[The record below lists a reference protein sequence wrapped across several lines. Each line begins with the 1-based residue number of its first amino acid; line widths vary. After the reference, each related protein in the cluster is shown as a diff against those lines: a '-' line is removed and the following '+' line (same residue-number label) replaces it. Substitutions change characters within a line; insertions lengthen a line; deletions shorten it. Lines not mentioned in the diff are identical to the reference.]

1 MNSAFKNFLLVA
13 GAAERTGME
22 RSIVSQGKLFQ
33 GQEAGMVEQVC
44 TGQEDCLT
52 GTLAAG
58 SYSCLP
64 AVTMEGEWG
73 QADGTLIDLPVSSLQ
88 HKADKNLS

>member
-1 MNSAFKNFLLVA
+1 
-13 GAAERTGME
+13 ME
-22 RSIVSQGKLFQ
+22 RGIVSQGKLLQ

-52 GTLAAG
+52 GPLAAA
-58 SYSCLP
+58 SYSCLL

-73 QADGTLIDLPVSSLQ
+73 QADGTLVDLLVGSLQ
-88 HKADKNLS
+88 HKADMDLS

>member
-1 MNSAFKNFLLVA
+1 
-13 GAAERTGME
+13 ME
-22 RSIVSQGKLFQ
+22 RGIVSQGKLLQ

-44 TGQEDCLT
+44 TGQEDCLS

-58 SYSCLP
+58 FYSCLLT
-64 AVTMEGEWG
+64 VSMEGEWS

-88 HKADKNLS
+88 HKADMDL

>member
-1 MNSAFKNFLLVA
+1 
-13 GAAERTGME
+13 
-22 RSIVSQGKLFQ
+22 
-33 GQEAGMVEQVC
+33 MVEQVC

-52 GTLAAG
+52 GPLAAG

-73 QADGTLIDLPVSSLQ
+73 QADGTLVDLPVSSLQ
-88 HKADKNLS
+88 HKADMNLSWALTVLSHSTVTQTLVRTISHDMDPLKTGTTLTNV